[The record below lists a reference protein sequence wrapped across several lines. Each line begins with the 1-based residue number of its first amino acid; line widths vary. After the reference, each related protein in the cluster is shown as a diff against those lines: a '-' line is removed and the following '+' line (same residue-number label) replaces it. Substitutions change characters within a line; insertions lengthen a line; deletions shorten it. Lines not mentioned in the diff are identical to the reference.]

1 MKAIGI
7 AILSAIFYH
16 TLLNFVGNPHIL
28 NIMSSREKRKVGI
41 VGYGSLGKFLAN
53 AIMTDP
59 RAKEELELVFV
70 WNRTPEKVLEDVKN
84 GILPEHVFLKDL
96 NEFGSRN
103 AELIVEVAHAVIT
116 ETMGPKFL
124 ETANY
129 MVGSPTCFASQSL
142 EKSIRDQLKLNKEA
156 SLPYGVFIPAGA
168 LWGANDI
175 QKLADRGTLKGL
187 SVTMKFSADA
197 LRLKGTLKDKLDSIV
212 ARGDQTDEVLLYDGA
227 IRELAP
233 MAPNNV
239 NTIACAALAGHTL
252 GFDQTNAKLYAA
264 APDLGAHIVIV
275 NVEGPN
281 GFKVDTTRFNP
292 AKKGAVT
299 GNATYN
305 SFLSSMLAASRQTGL
320 GNSGKMSFL

>member
-1 MKAIGI
+1 
-7 AILSAIFYH
+7 
-16 TLLNFVGNPHIL
+16 
-28 NIMSSREKRKVGI
+28 MSSLSNTKVKRKVGI

-53 AIMTDP
+53 AIINDA

-70 WNRTPEKVLEDVKN
+70 WNRTPEKVLEDVKS
-84 GILPEHVFLKDL
+84 GKLPESVFLKDL
-96 NEFGSRN
+96 ENFKERK

-129 MVGSPTCFASQSL
+129 MVGSPTCFASQTL
-142 EKSIRDQLKLNKEA
+142 EKNIRDQLQANKDNN
-156 SLPYGVFIPAGA
+156 LPYGVFIPAGA

-197 LRLKGTLKDKLDSIV
+197 LRLKGALKDKLDQIV
-212 ARGDQTDEVLLYDGA
+212 SNGDQTEEVLLYDGP
-227 IRELAP
+227 IRDLAP

-252 GFDQTNAKLYAA
+252 GFDKTNARLFAA
-264 APDLGAHIVIV
+264 APDLGAHVVIV
-275 NVEGPN
+275 NVDGPN

-305 SFLSSMLAASRQTGL
+305 SFLSSMLAASGKTGM
-320 GNSGKMSFL
+320 GNSGRMSFL

>member
-1 MKAIGI
+1 MECKKSNTQRSGM
-7 AILSAIFYH
+7 LGVCG
-16 TLLNFVGNPHIL
+16 TLATPPHESHRDRDLERNLLPNCIEL
-28 NIMSSREKRKVGI
+28 CWESTYSEYWSSRENAKLN
-41 VGYGSLGKFLAN
+41 YWLWKFSVFSQRH
-53 AIMTDP
+53 MTDP

-142 EKSIRDQLKLNKEA
+142 EKSIRDQLKSYKEA
-156 SLPYGVFIPAGA
+156 NLPYGVFIPAGA

-187 SVTMKFSADA
+187 SVTMKFSAMHC
-197 LRLKGTLKDKLDSIV
+197 V
-212 ARGDQTDEVLLYDGA
+212 
-227 IRELAP
+227 
-233 MAPNNV
+233 
-239 NTIACAALAGHTL
+239 
-252 GFDQTNAKLYAA
+252 
-264 APDLGAHIVIV
+264 
-275 NVEGPN
+275 
-281 GFKVDTTRFNP
+281 
-292 AKKGAVT
+292 
-299 GNATYN
+299 
-305 SFLSSMLAASRQTGL
+305 
-320 GNSGKMSFL
+320 